1 MVSKAFDKS
10 RKTPSDMQ
18 LFSKPLAIFR
28 ANKKSNGL
36 DIKKEKKRKSEL
48 SDWTNIFITSSFD
61 LNRKNYILYFGNLQA
76 CVSGS
81 APICVKIT
89 NSRVENDAGSTPLFA
104 CLWVV

>member
-10 RKTPSDMQ
+10 RKPPSDMQ

-36 DIKKEKKRKSEL
+36 DIKNKIKKSEL

-61 LNRKNYILYFGNLQA
+61 LNRNNYILYFGNLQA

-81 APICVKIT
+81 PPICVKIT
-89 NSRVENDAGSTPLFA
+89 NSRVENDAGSTPLFT